1 MTIREYARQQHVEVV
16 GRLKRLPAHDGRD
29 PDGKRYR
36 FYIDEA
42 KNEYTINSNGV
53 CIVTAD
59 GGVI

>member
-1 MTIREYARQQHVEVV
+1 MTIREYAQRHGFDVV
-16 GRLKRLPAHDGRD
+16 GKLKRIPAFDGRD

-36 FYIDEA
+36 FYMDEA
-42 KNEYTINSNGV
+42 NNEYTINSNGV

>member
-1 MTIREYARQQHVEVV
+1 MTIREYARQRGVEVV
-16 GRLKRLPAHDGRD
+16 GKLKRISAFDGRD

-59 GGVI
+59 GGVT